1 MNALRGHLAE
11 FGVIAP
17 QGLRNVGKL
26 IAIVRD
32 EDDARLPDL
41 ARQVLQVLAVQIE
54 QLEAAVAR
62 SGHQAEI
69 PDSRQSHARARV

>member
-1 MNALRGHLAE
+1 
-11 FGVIAP
+11 
-17 QGLRNVGKL
+17 
-26 IAIVRD
+26 
-32 EDDARLPDL
+32 L